1 MPMFYF
7 LNCVTLGKMWA
18 LVLTQLRMLISCLAA
33 RAHFSL
39 VGSACEFLFGA
50 KEEEKMEIKEAFE
63 TLGLQEGEDFKKI
76 SDTYYDM
83 LKALLTPNGE
93 QWFKFEEEGKKITLA
108 YFTILNTPKYQKEKA
123 LLNFWQFIKNY
134 KMDNSLI
141 KEIIKEVNVESK

>member
-1 MPMFYF
+1 
-7 LNCVTLGKMWA
+7 
-18 LVLTQLRMLISCLAA
+18 
-33 RAHFSL
+33 
-39 VGSACEFLFGA
+39 
-50 KEEEKMEIKEAFE
+50 MEIKEAFKI
-63 TLGLQEGEDFKKI
+63 LGLREGEDFKKI